1 MLLTMQNLNME
12 SQLSNIC
19 SGYKEGERNK
29 EMYKGI
35 QSDRNLNK
43 RREVNIQK
51 WKEMEKET
59 K

>member
-1 MLLTMQNLNME
+1 ME

-19 SGYKEGERNK
+19 RGYKEGERNK
-29 EMYKGI
+29 EMYEGI
-35 QSDRNLNK
+35 QSYSNLNK
-43 RREVNIQK
+43 RGEVHIQK